1 MTPRYLNLFLDVR
14 LATFHLLPQ
23 ILTPK
28 LPYVTCGLI
37 RKNIKIW
44 LSITTPIQPNG
55 VVIDRV
61 SSYKLLGVV
70 ISDDLS

>member
-14 LATFHLLPQ
+14 LATFHLSPR

-37 RKNIKIW
+37 RKNVIMVINYNTDSA
-44 LSITTPIQPNG
+44 LNG

-61 SSYKLLGVV
+61 SNYKLLGVV